1 MLEDDLRLGLSLL
14 TFSKNT
20 LLPPVHK
27 GWGDVNRDRGEGQ
40 ILSILKYKSLYLN
53 HFNKKFR
60 LCTGGEYWT
69 KETHMWV
76 SGVGHVHTHAVGYE
90 GYTVFGEI
98 YLFLWGM
105 AVWGSLYGITHA

>member
-1 MLEDDLRLGLSLL
+1 VLEDDLRLGLSLL
-14 TFSKNT
+14 TFSKAT
-20 LLPPVHK
+20 HLPHK

-40 ILSILKYKSLYLN
+40 ILSILKYTSLYLN

-60 LCTGGEYWT
+60 LCTGGSIVDKRNAY
-69 KETHMWV
+69 
-76 SGVGHVHTHAVGYE
+76 VGQWGRSCTHAVGYE

-98 YLFLWGM
+98 YLFLWGL